1 MAYNFDLDPLS
12 DMLVWLSVSYSD
24 AMNQVD
30 NSVNYYL
37 CKTNV
42 VDLLNF
48 NDVTLVFVWVL
59 IHTSFVFCKY

>member
-12 DMLVWLSVSYSD
+12 DMLVRLSVSYSD

-30 NSVNYYL
+30 KIVNYYL

-42 VDLLNF
+42 VDLVNF
-48 NDVTLVFVWVL
+48 NHVTLVFVWV
-59 IHTSFVFCKY
+59 